1 MISGLI
7 ITSFGASAEATN
19 AVDEKNITVPTAC
32 TMGGTIVQG
41 EEHATSFQP
50 GIYESETD
58 LW

>member
-19 AVDEKNITVPTAC
+19 AVDEINITVLTAC

-41 EEHATSFQP
+41 EEHATPLQP
-50 GIYESETD
+50 GTYEPETD
-58 LW
+58 H